1 MSKKRKILVVTGTR
15 AEYGILKPVI
25 DAIKSSKKLESRLLA
40 TGMHTLKK
48 YGLTINEIKKD
59 KIAINCVV
67 KIKEKDDMLTALS
80 KEIVGIKKYCEK
92 NRPDLI
98 LVLGDRDEAFA
109 GVITG
114 GHLGIPIAHIHGGD
128 FTAGIIDGAI
138 RDSITKF
145 SHLHFTACKKSYQRV
160 LSLGEHKQSVFLVG
174 SPSIDG
180 LKKEKYLN
188 KKQLA
193 KDLKLD
199 LSKKW
204 LLFLMHPAPFE
215 KEEIKKQIFLPLKAI
230 NTLKDYEKLII
241 YPNADTGT
249 SIFIKEINNYKTKND
264 FHIFK
269 NLSRIQYLSL
279 LKSVEFLMGN
289 SSSGIIE
296 SSYFKIP
303 VINIGNRQ
311 KNREKG
317 QNVID
322 TGYQINNILKAI
334 KLVSTKKFKEKCKK
348 AQNPYGL
355 GHASIKIVKILE
367 KINFDTLFFKP
378 STYA

>member
-1 MSKKRKILVVTGTR
+1 MNKKRKILVITGTR

-25 DAIKSSKKLESRLLA
+25 EAIRSSKKLEVRLLV

-48 YGLTINEIKKD
+48 YGYTINEIKKD
-59 KIAINCVV
+59 KIPINCVV
-67 KIKEKDDMLTALS
+67 KINETDDMLAALS

-98 LVLGDRDEAFA
+98 LVLGDRDEPLAA
-109 GVITG
+109 AIVA

-128 FTAGIIDGAI
+128 FTAGIVDGAI

-160 LSLGEHKQSVFLVG
+160 LSSGEHKQNVFLVG

-193 KDLKLD
+193 KDLKLN

-215 KEEIKKQIFLPLKAI
+215 KTSIKNQISNPLKAI
-230 NTLKDYEKLII
+230 SAIKDFEKLIV

-249 SIFIKEINNYKTKND
+249 NIFIKEINKYRKRKD

-269 NLSRIQYLSL
+269 NFSRSKYVSL
-279 LKSVEFLMGN
+279 IKNIDFLIGN
-289 SSSGIIE
+289 SSSGVIE
-296 SSYFKIP
+296 ASCFKTP
-303 VINIGNRQ
+303 VINIGTRQ

-317 QNVID
+317 KNVID
-322 TGYQINNILKAI
+322 TGYFIDEILKAI
-334 KLVSTKKFKEKCKK
+334 KKAHSRNFKAK
-348 AQNPYGL
+348 ASRSRSPYGD
-355 GHASIKIVKILE
+355 GSAAKKIVKILE
-367 KINFDTLFFKP
+367 KTDYNLLFFKP
-378 STYA
+378 SVYA